1 MKFYL
6 IGIKGSG
13 MASLF
18 CMLKDDG
25 YEVIGSDVDYH
36 IYTEE
41 ILQQRKA
48 VILPLSDKTYLNNCF
63 VIIGHDFIE
72 PYIISDLKKNNIPY
86 LEYHKFLNFYINKN
100 KLVSI
105 AGSHGKTTLTSLLAH
120 SINSSYLIGNGNGKM
135 DNNSKYFFLESCEY
149 KNHYHIYNPNF
160 IIITNIDYDHVDY
173 FVTKDEYNLSFKKFA
188 NKVNKGLIEYN
199 SAKKINNPYFFTYGL
214 DDKADFH
221 LKKYKIDEE
230 GISGIL
236 YFQNRYITSFKFKK
250 LYGYPL
256 LMDIVA
262 LLSFHYL
269 ENNNLETIKNRLETY
284 EMTNKRFNILNI
296 NDIIVIEDYAH
307 HPTQIKENFNT
318 LKSIYK
324 NNKLIAVFK
333 PDRPSRIEYFI
344 KEFKNSLSLFDKAY
358 ILPFNNDENND
369 LLAEL
374 QTDKITFIKDEKSIK
389 VDGNNIYILMSSK
402 SLENV
407 KEHIK
412 SSQ

>member
-1 MKFYL
+1 
-6 IGIKGSG
+6 
-13 MASLF
+13 
-18 CMLKDDG
+18 
-25 YEVIGSDVDYH
+25 
-36 IYTEE
+36 
-41 ILQQRKA
+41 
-48 VILPLSDKTYLNNCF
+48 
-63 VIIGHDFIE
+63 
-72 PYIISDLKKNNIPY
+72 
-86 LEYHKFLNFYINKN
+86 
-100 KLVSI
+100 
-105 AGSHGKTTLTSLLAH
+105 
-120 SINSSYLIGNGNGKM
+120 
-135 DNNSKYFFLESCEY
+135 
-149 KNHYHIYNPNF
+149 
-160 IIITNIDYDHVDY
+160 
-173 FVTKDEYNLSFKKFA
+173 
-188 NKVNKGLIEYN
+188 
-199 SAKKINNPYFFTYGL
+199 
-214 DDKADFH
+214 
-221 LKKYKIDEE
+221 
-230 GISGIL
+230 
-236 YFQNRYITSFKFKK
+236 
-250 LYGYPL
+250 
-256 LMDIVA
+256 MDIVA